1 MGKRMTLKIH
11 SARPR
16 KPTPMTDDEI
26 EADALADQDD
36 PPMTDAA
43 LAATARSPRVKIMR
57 RALRLTQEE
66 FAERYKIP
74 LGTLRA
80 WEQGVSLPD
89 KTAQAYLR
97 AIRGNAEA
105 VAAALHARPDAAE

>member
-1 MGKRMTLKIH
+1 MTIKTP

-16 KPTPMTDDEI
+16 KPAPMTEKEI

-36 PPMTDAA
+36 PPMTDHD
-43 LAATARSPRVKIMR
+43 LAAAPRTPRIRIMR

-66 FAERYKIP
+66 FAERYMIP

-105 VAAALHARPDAAE
+105 VAAALHAQPAAAE